1 MPEFYLKDF
10 YIGAMVNIL
19 SRQMKIIDYGDQ
31 YTRSKFEAKN
41 QRTFA
46 MIKPDAVAYAGKII
60 SRIEKEGFSIA
71 RIKYKQ
77 FTLAEVQ
84 NFYGEH
90 KGKVFYENLT
100 NFIKSGPVIGMEL
113 IGEDTIAKWR
123 ELIGPTNVATAKSSS
138 PNSIRALYGTEGVRN
153 AVHGSDAVESAK
165 REIEIF
171 FGEKDTQPAFLTE
184 NISCVVIKP
193 HVIKDKKVGEV
204 LEVLLDKAKNHN
216 LKLAAFEMFNLE
228 KLAAEE
234 FLEVYKGV
242 LAEYGA
248 LVEELASG
256 SCIAIALQGDNLTVQ
271 AVRKII
277 GPHDPQIAKS
287 IRSNTLRSVYGKDKV
302 RNGLHCTDLEEDGQ
316 IECEFFFSIM
326 QAY

>member
-1 MPEFYLKDF
+1 MPEFSLKEF

-19 SRQMKIIDYGDQ
+19 SRQMKIIDYGDL

-46 MIKPDAVAYAGKII
+46 MIKPDAVVNAGKII
-60 SRIEKEGFSIA
+60 ARIEKEGFTISKL
-71 RIKYKQ
+71 KYKQ
-77 FTLAEVQ
+77 FTMAEVQ

-90 KGKVFYENLT
+90 KGKFFYEDLI

-123 ELIGPTNVATAKSSS
+123 ELIGPTNCNNAKTTN
-138 PNSIRALYGTEGVRN
+138 PYSIRAVYGTEGVRN
-153 AVHGSDAVESAK
+153 AVHGSDSTESAK
-165 REIEIF
+165 RELDIF
-171 FGEKDTQPAFLTE
+171 FGSKDSQPAFLNE
-184 NISCVVIKP
+184 NITCVVIKP
-193 HVIKDKKVGEV
+193 HIIKEKKAGEA
-204 LEVLLDKAKNHN
+204 LDILIEKAPNHN
-216 LKLAAFEMFNLE
+216 VKMVGCEMFNLE

-242 LAEYGA
+242 LTEYGS

-256 SCIAIALQGDNLTVQ
+256 PCIAIALQGDHLTVQ
-271 AVRKII
+271 AARKIV

-287 IRSNTLRSVYGKDKV
+287 IRSNTLRSIFGKDKV
-302 RNGLHCTDLEEDGQ
+302 KNAFHCTDLEEDGQ

-326 QAY
+326 QGY

>member
-1 MPEFYLKDF
+1 MPEFTLKDF
-10 YIGAMVNIL
+10 YIGGMVNIL
-19 SRQMKIIDYGDQ
+19 SRQMKIIDYGDL

-46 MIKPDAVAYAGKII
+46 MIKPDAVQYVGKIL
-60 SRIEKEGFSIA
+60 SRIEKEGFTIS
-71 RIKYKQ
+71 RLKYKQ

-90 KGKVFYENLT
+90 KGKFFYDDLT
-100 NFIKSGPVIGMEL
+100 NFIKSGPVVGMEL

-123 ELIGPTNVATAKSSS
+123 ELIGPTNCSNAKMTS
-138 PNSIRALYGTEGVRN
+138 PNSIRALFGTEGVRN
-153 AVHGSDAVESAK
+153 AVHGSDSTESAK
-165 REIEIF
+165 RELEIF
-171 FGEKDTQPAFLTE
+171 FGPKDNSPSFLTE
-184 NISCVVIKP
+184 NVACVVIKP
-193 HVIKDKKVGEV
+193 HIIREKKLGEALEILIDKTKHH
-204 LEVLLDKAKNHN
+204 D
-216 LKLAAFEMFNLE
+216 LKMVACEMFNLE

-256 SCIAIALQGDNLTVQ
+256 PCIAVALQGDYLTVQ
-271 AVRKII
+271 AVRKVI

-287 IRSNTLRSVYGKDKV
+287 IRTNTLRSVFGKDKV
-302 RNGLHCTDLEEDGQ
+302 KNGFHCTDLEEDGQ

-326 QAY
+326 QSY